1 MWSVVIEQILLSAT
15 LAVPALAL
23 IYKQRL
29 FPRLGSFWLFLICCL
44 LVYAL
49 ILARVYLIEVRFETE
64 LDAFDLDRDGFFSGH
79 ELTPSQAAAMNRVVS
94 DTARNFAP
102 ITGAILAPALVAL
115 SFGLVKM
122 VAMVRRLVGYYCP
135 RRT

>member
-1 MWSVVIEQILLSAT
+1 MVLAQYHKEHLTRRCFGLLFRWRYKAAAKRGVRCAMWSVVIEQILLSAT
-15 LAVPALAL
+15 LAVSALAL

-79 ELTPSQAAAMNRVVS
+79 ELTPSQA
-94 DTARNFAP
+94 
-102 ITGAILAPALVAL
+102 
-115 SFGLVKM
+115 
-122 VAMVRRLVGYYCP
+122 
-135 RRT
+135 